1 MAKDLIQTL
10 RHQHEEGL
18 GKLNELED
26 AVVNLEDKGLNSEDV
41 SSVRSAVSFINTEI
55 RQHNQREEDVL
66 FPELEKHIPQ
76 QGPTSVMRSEHR
88 ELWNKLDELE
98 ANIKTIESAGGK
110 NDNSVLETLLGTA
123 RDIISLLRNHIA
135 KENNVLFPLALN
147 ILSQD
152 QIDRINSTL

>member
-1 MAKDLIQTL
+1 MSRDLIQIL
-10 RHQHEEGL
+10 KHQHEEGL

-26 AVVNLEDKGLNSEDV
+26 AVINLEDKGLNPEDI

-66 FPELEKHIPQ
+66 FPELEKHIPK

-98 ANIKTIESAGGK
+98 TNIKAIESTSSK
-110 NDNSVLETLLGTA
+110 NDNNALETLMETA
-123 RDIISLLRNHIA
+123 RDIIVLLRNHIT

-147 ILSQD
+147 ILTQD
-152 QIDRINSTL
+152 QINRINSTL

>member
-1 MAKDLIQTL
+1 MSKDLIHTL
-10 RHQHEEGL
+10 KHQHEEGL

-26 AVVNLEDKGLNSEDV
+26 AVISLEDKGLNSEDI

-55 RQHNQREEDVL
+55 RQHNQCEEDVL
-66 FPELEKHIPQ
+66 FPELDKHIPQ

-88 ELWNKLDELE
+88 ELWSKLDELE
-98 ANIKTIESAGGK
+98 ANIKAIESAGDK
-110 NDNSVLETLLGTA
+110 SDNSVLENLLETA
-123 RDIISLLRNHIA
+123 RDLISLLRNHIA
-135 KENNVLFPLALN
+135 KENNVLYPLALN

>member
-1 MAKDLIQTL
+1 MSKDLIQTL
-10 RHQHEEGL
+10 KHQHEEGL

-26 AVVNLEDKGLNSEDV
+26 AVVNLEDKGLNPEDI

-55 RQHNQREEDVL
+55 RQHNQHEEDVL

-98 ANIKTIESAGGK
+98 ANIKAIEGAGGK
-110 NDNSVLETLLGTA
+110 NDNGVLETLMETA

-135 KENNVLFPLALN
+135 KENNILYPLALN

-152 QIDRINSTL
+152 QIDNINSTL

>member
-1 MAKDLIQTL
+1 MSRDLIQTL
-10 RHQHEEGL
+10 KHQHEEGL

-26 AVVNLEDKGLNSEDV
+26 AVISLEDKGLNSEDI
-41 SSVRSAVSFINTEI
+41 SSLRSAVGFINTEI

-98 ANIKTIESAGGK
+98 VNISAIESAEGRD
-110 NDNSVLETLLGTA
+110 DNKVLEALLETS

-152 QIDRINSTL
+152 QMNRINSTL

>member
-1 MAKDLIQTL
+1 MSRDLIQTL
-10 RHQHEEGL
+10 KHQHEEGL

-26 AVVNLEDKGLNSEDV
+26 AVISLEDKGLNSEDI
-41 SSVRSAVSFINTEI
+41 SSLLSAVGFINTEI

-98 ANIKTIESAGGK
+98 VNISAIESAEGRD
-110 NDNSVLETLLGTA
+110 DNKVLEALLETS

-152 QIDRINSTL
+152 QMNRINSTL

>member
-1 MAKDLIQTL
+1 M
-10 RHQHEEGL
+10 
-18 GKLNELED
+18 
-26 AVVNLEDKGLNSEDV
+26 NSEDI
-41 SSVRSAVSFINTEI
+41 SSVRSAVGFINTEI

-66 FPELEKHIPQ
+66 FPEIEKQIPQ

-88 ELWNKLDELE
+88 ELWDKLDELE
-98 ANIKTIESAGGK
+98 ANIRSIESAEVK
-110 NDNSVLETLLGTA
+110 DDNKVFEALLEIS